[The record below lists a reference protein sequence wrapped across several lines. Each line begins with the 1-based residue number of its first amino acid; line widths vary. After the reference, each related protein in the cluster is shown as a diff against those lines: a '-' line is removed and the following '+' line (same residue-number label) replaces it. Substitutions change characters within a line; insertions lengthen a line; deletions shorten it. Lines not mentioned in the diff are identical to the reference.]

1 MAGERGFQYE
11 NSVYSTLLENNL
23 TNSRYKPSGSGSG
36 VDSAFKIKNKF
47 YNLEIKLD
55 LKADFGQGTLRYN
68 WDDKKWES
76 YADSQTMKELLD
88 YFNVSDFANEKWTKI
103 PNKVGV
109 NDTGKSRPKI
119 KTLSQREINED
130 KKNFPDYFLDLKGR
144 NPIAEYYNNK
154 NIYYIQIGYN
164 NGFYYMGQDI
174 ANLGVPE
181 FKPRGQKIR
190 IRRKGSGGSNYRFTT
205 ALIINN
211 SISSSLY
218 NIDYNVN
225 FLLNMN
231 R

>member
-11 NSVYSTLLENNL
+11 NTIYTTLLENDL
-23 TNSRYKPSGSGSG
+23 TTTRYRPSLSGHKS
-36 VDSAFKIKNKF
+36 DTAFKIKNKF

-55 LKADFGQGTLRYN
+55 LNVDFGQGTLRYN
-68 WDDKKWES
+68 WDDTKWETYS
-76 YADSQTMKELLD
+76 ENPKMKELLD
-88 YFNVSDFANEKWTKI
+88 YFDVSGFANKKWTKI

-109 NDTGKSRPKI
+109 NDTGKNKPKI
-119 KTLSQREINED
+119 KTLTQKQIAED
-130 KKNFPDYFLDLKGR
+130 RKNFPDYFLNLTGR
-144 NPIAEYYNNK
+144 NPIAEYYNSK
-154 NIYYIQIGYN
+154 DVYYIQIGYN
-164 NGFYYMGQDI
+164 NGFYYMGEDV

-205 ALIINN
+205 SLIINSN
-211 SISSSLY
+211 VSSSLY
-218 NIDYNVN
+218 DIDYNVN